1 MNDVLSLIGNTPVVK
16 LKNSNIYAKCEFLN
30 PSGSVKDRAAYF
42 MLKDALESKAIND
55 KSIIVEPT
63 SGNTGISLAMVCA
76 VLGLELILTM
86 PESMSVER
94 RKMMQ
99 VYGAK
104 LVLTPASLGMKGAI
118 EKANEIV
125 SENENSFM
133 PMQFENLSNVK
144 AHEQTTALEILKDV
158 PNIDIFV
165 AGVGTGGTISGV
177 GKILKQKNPN
187 VKIIAVEP
195 EESAVL
201 SGQGPSPHKI
211 QGIGAG
217 FVPKILAK
225 DYIDEVITINSFEAI
240 ETMNTLPKQ
249 EGLFVGISSG
259 ANVYAAKK
267 LAKDNP
273 DKNIV
278 TILCDYGARYLSVI

>member
-144 AHEQTTALEILKDV
+144 AHEQTTALEILNDV
-158 PNIDIFV
+158 PNIDMFV